1 MAVGAYKAIYEK
13 GLKIPDDI
21 SIVGFNDLPGSKYM
35 VPSLSSVRVYTEY
48 LGEASVDLLSEI
60 LEKDR
65 RYVKRVVIP
74 VKLKIRES
82 VRDLTGTIAEDEE

>member
-1 MAVGAYKAIYEK
+1 M
-13 GLKIPDDI
+13 
-21 SIVGFNDLPGSKYM
+21 DLQ
-35 VPSLSSVRVYTEY
+35 TEM
-48 LGEASVDLLSEI
+48 

-82 VRDLTGTIAEDEE
+82 VKDFTGTISEEE